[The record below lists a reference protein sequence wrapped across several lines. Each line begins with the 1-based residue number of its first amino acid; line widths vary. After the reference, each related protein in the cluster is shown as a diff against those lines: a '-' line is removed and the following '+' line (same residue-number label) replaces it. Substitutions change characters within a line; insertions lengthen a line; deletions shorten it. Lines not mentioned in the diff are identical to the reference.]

1 MSGFVTASRF
11 SIVGGDCKRL
21 QSPLLINKNKD
32 ERMLVLSRKLKEK
45 IMLGEDIVIEVID
58 IRGDKVRLGI
68 HAPGDLPVHREEV
81 FLAIKRA
88 NEPDE
93 PRTAAHN

>member
-1 MSGFVTASRF
+1 MRF
-11 SIVGGDCKRL
+11 SIGGGGCER
-21 QSPLLINKNKD
+21 SHPPLLINKNKD

-45 IMLGEDIVIEVID
+45 IMLGDDIVIEVVD

-88 NEPDE
+88 KGIDENE
-93 PRTAAHN
+93 